1 MFSAIALVLTLF
13 TLLPEGAL
21 KAHALD
27 GDGTKDNPYIIMN
40 YDDLQNLLSSS
51 RNDLINLW
59 DGKGRCSNG
68 VYFKLGTDIISQ
80 DKQNDYEIDIY
91 TSTPVYID
99 LAGHTLSRKSDRTM
113 DYELFFILQKST
125 LTIDDSVG
133 GGKIE
138 SDLPINV
145 HSSYLFE
152 NNGTLIIKNGTFN
165 NHKCIPQNT
174 ARTIAG
180 EGTTIIYDGTF
191 YGHSALSNESII
203 YNGKFVDGE
212 TELYNTKVYG
222 GKFYRIHANN
232 DTCEIYNAE
241 VTQSTNYR
249 LIQGLYTAHSTLY
262 LDSFIYS
269 GATVKLDGNT
279 VSRNDLK
286 EKYYL
291 TGKKLVISTPIA
303 THATIYTP
311 DLVHGGK
318 AEAAQVSGGLGFI
331 MSENCITG
339 WRDLTEGKDMQLGDT
354 FTGGH
359 KYRLGVTIGT
369 QDGYVIGKTP
379 DIFTSIDNAKITS
392 VEKLNDFFCNVLLE
406 IDCPKTTVSTVNVTL
421 TEPVAG
427 AAIDETMISD
437 TTGASVYK
445 SATIGTTNKGT
456 WYHGETAMSAGDK
469 FAVGETYTAH
479 FLIKAD
485 QGYEFADSLSV
496 KVNGDTATYVK
507 TEGIYRTYEISYT
520 VASSITTVSTVR
532 INVTKPKAG
541 EIPEDATVFALT
553 GKVPATVRTAWYH
566 GDTQMASGEKFI
578 AGETYTVKLLIT
590 HKASYEFSSPL
601 KVFINN
607 ERVTS
612 SNNSYSAVAEKSFTV
627 ESGQRLVGVANGDG
641 LISADDA
648 IIVARM
654 AAGYGDYASNYDSD
668 VADINQDGKVTA
680 DDAIIIARYSANY
693 GDYRSKYTKYI

>member
-1 MFSAIALVLTLF
+1 MVRRRLISMLSALALVLTLF

-21 KAHALD
+21 KAHALT
-27 GDGTKDNPYIIMN
+27 GTGTASDPFIVTT
-40 YDDLQNLLSSS
+40 YDDLRDLLFELTK
-51 RNDLINLW
+51 DI
-59 DGKGRCSNG
+59 
-68 VYFKLGTDIISQ
+68 YIKLGSNIFS
-80 DKQNDYEIDIY
+80 NDNRNKYELETCSSDS
-91 TSTPVYID
+91 STHTVTLD
-99 LAGHTLSRKSDRTM
+99 LAGHYIERFTDTIDTSTFYIKD
-113 DYELFFILQKST
+113 ST
-125 LTIDDSVG
+125 LIIDDSVG
-133 GGKIE
+133 TGYIRGQLQIPGQLSTNNSVFKVSKSGK
-138 SDLPINV
+138 
-145 HSSYLFE
+145 
-152 NNGTLIIKNGTFN
+152 LIIKNGKITSGNNYCFN
-165 NHKCIPQNT
+165 
-174 ARTIAG
+174 
-180 EGTTIIYDGTF
+180 
-191 YGHSALSNESII
+191 SNGSVII
-203 YNGKFVDGE
+203 YNGEYSNDINYIFDFHE
-212 TELYNTKVYG
+212 DASIEIYG
-222 GKFYRIHANN
+222 GKFLQPRQEAISLYNAKIYGGTFSNYLSVRSGC
-232 DTCEIYNAE
+232 TIYNLQ
-241 VTQSTNYR
+241 VTLSTTDKLMASAYYPND
-249 LIQGLYTAHSTLY
+249 I
-262 LDSFIYS
+262 IYS
-269 GATVKLDGNT
+269 GATVNVDGKTVTLDNKK
-279 VSRNDLK
+279 NFNII
-286 EKYYL
+286 
-291 TGKKLVISTPIA
+291 GKSLIISTPIA

-331 MSENCITG
+331 MHENCITG

-379 DIFTSIDNAKITS
+379 DIFTAIDYAKITS
-392 VEKLNDFFCNVLLE
+392 VEKLSDFFCNVILE

-427 AAIDETMISD
+427 VAINETMISD
-437 TTGASVYK
+437 TTGASVYQ
-445 SATIGTTNKGT
+445 SATIGITNKGT

-496 KVNGDTATYVK
+496 KVNGDTATLKRKINNYYV
-507 TEGIYRTYEISYT
+507 YEISYT
-520 VASSITTVSTVR
+520 VASAITTVSTVR
-532 INVTKPKAG
+532 IIVTEPKAG
-541 EIPEDATVFALT
+541 EIPEDATVFALP

-590 HKASYEFSSPL
+590 RKASYEFSSPL

-612 SNNSYSAVAEKSFTV
+612 TNNSYSAVAEKSFTA
-627 ESGQRLVGVANGDG
+627 ESGQRLVGDANGDG

-648 IIVARM
+648 IIVARY
-654 AAGYGDYASNYDSD
+654 AANYGNYQNEYDANVCD
-668 VADINQDGKVTA
+668 MNRDGHVTA

-693 GDYRSKYTKYI
+693 GNYRDIYTNYV